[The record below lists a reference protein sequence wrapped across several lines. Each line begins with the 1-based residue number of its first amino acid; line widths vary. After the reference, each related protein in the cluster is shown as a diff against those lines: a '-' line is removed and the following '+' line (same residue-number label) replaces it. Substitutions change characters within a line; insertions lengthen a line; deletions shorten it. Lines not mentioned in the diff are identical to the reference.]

1 MRENRAGGRRLAAI
15 LAADVAGYSRLIR
28 ADEEGTIAR
37 LRTLRRELIDPA
49 IDAYAG
55 RIIKTTG
62 DGLLIEF
69 ASVVDAVRC
78 AVSVQRGMVSQNED
92 VPEDRPIVFR
102 VGINLGDVVIER
114 DGDLMGDGIN
124 VASRLEGLAEPGG
137 ICLSGAAYE
146 QVRDKLELPF
156 ADSGEQTVKNI
167 DRPVRIYVLSAA
179 AIWALPGQPT
189 ISGPKPFWS
198 RASHSLRLVTL
209 GAGALAV
216 AAAGVWFEIPRSMP
230 PTATTAP
237 PLSIVV
243 LPFANLSGDP
253 QQEYFADA
261 ITEDVTTDLSR
272 IRGSFVIAHNTAQTF
287 KGKPVDMRQVAKE
300 LGVRYVLAGSVQR
313 DGSVVRA
320 TVQFIN
326 ASSGQ
331 QLWADR
337 FDTDVT
343 DIFKLQNQI
352 SARIANSLRLEMVS
366 AAGRVASTHGVNVDA
381 QDYVMQAKAFF
392 ESNPTSRDS
401 YREVQQLYERALA
414 IDDKSA
420 DAWAGLAR
428 TLAGGQAVFPD
439 ENRARDLERAE
450 AAAERAIALDPDNAE
465 AHDASGLVQR
475 QLQNFE
481 KAEVELERAI
491 ALDRNF
497 ALPYFELGNVEV
509 FLGKPDKAL
518 PLFEQA
524 ERLSPHDSRLAFFL
538 AAIGWCHLLLGDDKA
553 GIEWGLKARSVNPTY
568 TWANLLLADAYAHLG
583 DEKEARAALATAL
596 RSNPHLSIRVLQQ
609 VGGSEPAWVK
619 LADERFYD
627 GLRKAGLPEQ

>member
-1 MRENRAGGRRLAAI
+1 VREARLGGRRLAAI

-28 ADEEGTIAR
+28 ADEEGTIGR

-49 IDAYAG
+49 IDTHNG
-55 RIIKTTG
+55 RIIKSMG

-69 ASVVDAVRC
+69 ASVVDAARC
-78 AVSVQRGMVSQNED
+78 AVVVQRGMITRNADVSGD
-92 VPEDRPIVFR
+92 KRVIFR
-102 VGINLGDVVIER
+102 VGINLGDVVIEG
-114 DGDLMGDGIN
+114 DGDLMGDGMN
-124 VASRLEGLAEPGG
+124 VAARLEGLAEPGG
-137 ICLSGAAYE
+137 ICLSAAAYE
-146 QVRDKLELPF
+146 QVRDKLDLPF

-167 DRPVRIYVLSAA
+167 DRPVRVYSLSAA
-179 AIWALPGQPT
+179 VIASLPDQPV
-189 ISGPKPFWS
+189 ISEPKSSWS
-198 RASHSLRLVTL
+198 HASRRLWL
-209 GAGALAV
+209 AMSSAGAIA
-216 AAAGVWFEIPRSMP
+216 AAAGIWFALERGTL

-287 KGKPVDMRQVAKE
+287 KGKPVDVSQVAKE
-300 LGVRYVLAGSVQR
+300 LGVRYVLEGSVQR
-313 DGSVVRA
+313 NGSVVRA
-320 TVQFIN
+320 TVQFIDGR
-326 ASSGQ
+326 SGQ

-366 AAGRVASTHGVNVDA
+366 AAARAVPTHGINVDA

-392 ESNPTSRDS
+392 DAKPTSKDN
-401 YREVQQLYERALA
+401 YREVQRLYERALA

-439 ENRARDLERAE
+439 ENRARDLQRAE
-450 AAAERAIALDPDNAE
+450 AAADQAIALDPDNAE

-481 KAEVELERAI
+481 NAEIELERAI

-497 ALPYFELGNVEV
+497 ALPYFELGNVET

-524 ERLSPHDSRLAFFL
+524 VRLSPHDSRLAFFL

-553 GIEWGLKARSVNPTY
+553 GIEWGLKARSVNPAY
-568 TWANLLLADAYAHLG
+568 TWANLLLADAYAHVG

>member
-1 MRENRAGGRRLAAI
+1 MGERRVVGRRLAAI
-15 LAADVAGYSRLIR
+15 LAADMAGYSRLIR
-28 ADEEGTIAR
+28 ADEEGTIGR
-37 LRTLRRELIDPA
+37 LWTLRRELIDPA
-49 IDAYAG
+49 IDTHNG
-55 RIIKTTG
+55 RIIKSMG

-78 AVSVQRGMVSQNED
+78 AVNVQRGMVSRNEG
-92 VPEDRPIVFR
+92 VPEDRRIVFR
-102 VGINLGDVVIER
+102 VGINLGDVVIEG

-146 QVRDKLELPF
+146 QVRDKLDLPF

-167 DRPVRIYVLSAA
+167 DRPVRIYGLSGAAIAALPDQPVLSK
-179 AIWALPGQPT
+179 
-189 ISGPKPFWS
+189 PKSSWGHAS
-198 RASHSLRLVTL
+198 RRLWL
-209 GAGALAV
+209 AMSSAGAIA
-216 AAAGVWFEIPRSMP
+216 AAAGIWLSLERSTLQ
-230 PTATTAP
+230 TATTAP

-272 IRGSFVIAHNTAQTF
+272 IRSSFVIAHNTAQTF
-287 KGKPVDMRQVAKE
+287 KGRSVDVRNVARE
-300 LGVRYVLAGSVQR
+300 LGVRYVLEGSVQR
-313 DGSVVRA
+313 NGPVVQAAAQLVDGH
-320 TVQFIN
+320 
-326 ASSGQ
+326 SGE

-337 FDTDVT
+337 FDTDVA

-450 AAAERAIALDPDNAE
+450 AAAERAIALDSDNAE

-475 QLQNFE
+475 QLQDFE
-481 KAEVELERAI
+481 KAEIELERAI

-509 FLGKPDKAL
+509 FLGKPDEAL

-524 ERLSPHDSRLAFFL
+524 VRLSPHDSRLAFFL